1 MQTQLTK
8 NKKLQRKFFL
18 AQRRAL
24 TASERQAYSAEIREK
39 IINCA
44 AYKKARMCFLFAAMP
59 DEVQTKEL
67 IVDALKAGK
76 RVCLPYITDKKGG
89 IMQAAEISSFEELVA
104 GAYGILSVDETKLRI
119 VNPRDIDFVLV
130 PGVGFDRRGYRLGM
144 GGGFYD
150 RFLAQTV
157 NAYLA
162 AAVYDCQL
170 ADEVTK
176 DEHDA
181 KVHAVFTEKCSLD
194 FL

>member
-1 MQTQLTK
+1 MFACLILLTK
-8 NKKLQRKFFL
+8 K
-18 AQRRAL
+18 AAL
-24 TASERQAYSAEIREK
+24 CRLR
-39 IINCA
+39 
-44 AYKKARMCFLFAAMP
+44 
-59 DEVQTKEL
+59 
-67 IVDALKAGK
+67 
-76 RVCLPYITDKKGG
+76 
-89 IMQAAEISSFEELVA
+89 EISSFEELVA

-170 ADEVTK
+170 ADEVAK

>member
-1 MQTQLTK
+1 MQIQLTK

-18 AQRRAL
+18 ERRRSL
-24 TASERQAYSAEIREK
+24 TVSDRQAYSAKIREK
-39 IINCA
+39 ITNCP
-44 AYKKARMCFLFAAMP
+44 AYQKARMCFLFASMP

-89 IMQAAEISSFEELVA
+89 IMQAAEIFSFEELVT

-119 VNPRDIDFVLV
+119 VNPLDIDFVLV

-150 RFLAQTV
+150 RFLAKTV

-170 ADEVTK
+170 TDEVVK

-181 KVHAVFTEKCSLD
+181 KVNAVFTEKCSLN
-194 FL
+194 FH